1 MWQGKPKGNPLPSL
15 IFPCHQF
22 LLLKELHS
30 KRSLQPSWFLFVQKY
45 KELHI
50 FPFLFHWRP
59 RELEFAQS
67 SPDIWELILPR
78 SEDEMLV
85 KRRWKFYSSAAPTFS
100 FHCFY
105 FIHLILERKNKGKK
119 QTPKQKTPNH
129 NTTSPYKFTFK
140 QSFVPAGYRNSD
152 LLTRYILKI
161 DKNALKLTNTT
172 SCSLENLQ
180 IVQCS
185 TGSCWLCWSYSLS
198 TPELVPPIKS
208 GAGGVI
214 FNNFF

>member
-1 MWQGKPKGNPLPSL
+1 MEQFPIWKVCFVPKHAACQQLLATARNKQQKKSPISIYNVSTSFMWQGKPKGNPLPSL

-30 KRSLQPSWFLFVQKY
+30 KRSLQLSWFLFVQKY

-152 LLTRYILKI
+152 LLTQYILKI
-161 DKNALKLTNTT
+161 DKMH
-172 SCSLENLQ
+172 
-180 IVQCS
+180 
-185 TGSCWLCWSYSLS
+185 
-198 TPELVPPIKS
+198 
-208 GAGGVI
+208 
-214 FNNFF
+214 